1 MAALVHVEL
10 VFLFAA
16 MKIGKSANITSKQ
29 KQETLVFYTEVSLS
43 NRQTIRIFEAQST
56 HGNNKRTRI
65 QFQRRPNAAEVE
77 RA

>member
-29 KQETLVFYTEVSLS
+29 KQETLVFYNEVSLS
-43 NRQTIRIFEAQST
+43 NRQTIRIFETQST
-56 HGNNKRTRI
+56 HGNYKRTRI
-65 QFQRRPNAAEVE
+65 QLQRRPNAAEVE